1 MTTLGTDG
9 SSKYA
14 VNTQIIVIIIIII
27 VFFGIA
33 QGQRSSS

>member
-14 VNTQIIVIIIIII
+14 VNTQIIVIIIIV

>member
-14 VNTQIIVIIIIII
+14 TQIIVIIIII